1 VATAAPSHIPLWVTV
16 KYRGTPV
23 DVADPRFVNLGFTD
37 SSLVDAAF
45 YDAANAYMIIVL
57 NGTAYHY
64 CGTPPALWAGFGTA
78 GSLGKYYGSQIKDRF
93 DCRTGFV
100 PGY

>member
-45 YDAANAYMIIVL
+45 YDAANRYMIAVL

-64 CGTPPALWAGFGTA
+64 CGVPPGVWSGFASA
-78 GSLGKYYGSQIKDRF
+78 GSLGTYYRSRIKGGF